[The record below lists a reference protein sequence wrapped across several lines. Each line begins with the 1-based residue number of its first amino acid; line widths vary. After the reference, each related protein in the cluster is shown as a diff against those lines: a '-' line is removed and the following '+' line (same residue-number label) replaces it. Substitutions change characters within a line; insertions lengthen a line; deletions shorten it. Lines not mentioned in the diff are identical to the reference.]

1 MNNDKLEN
9 TGWEKALLSAVA
21 GYEVDTI
28 PDGFYDAYNDILR
41 KLVYTRKVNRDD
53 VEIFKSRI
61 EDGLTISQIAENM
74 GKWCGSVSYGF
85 DRVLSELKRPINKK
99 ILFGTAINNKDNEE
113 IPIESLHLSTHALN
127 CLKRGGFH
135 TLRDVSIFSF
145 DEFQTIRD
153 LGMKTYFEIS
163 TSLKKYGIE
172 IEGEEEGL
180 NERQKAE
187 RDFYIVEKT
196 KKDRLLEMTNAL
208 KTTKR
213 SFEEVMSFLQGG
225 ES

>member
-1 MNNDKLEN
+1 MKYEDTEKL
-9 TGWEKALLSAVA
+9 GWEKAVLSLVS
-21 GYEVDTI
+21 ERMVDTI

-41 KLVYTRKVNRDD
+41 KIVYTRKVNRDD

-61 EDGLTISQIAENM
+61 EDGLTISQIAENT
-74 GKWCGSVSYGF
+74 GRWCGSVSYGF
-85 DRVLSELKRPINKK
+85 NLVLSELKRPINKK
-99 ILFGTAINNKDNEE
+99 ILFGAVINKDYKE

-187 RDFYIVEKT
+187 RDFYIAEKT